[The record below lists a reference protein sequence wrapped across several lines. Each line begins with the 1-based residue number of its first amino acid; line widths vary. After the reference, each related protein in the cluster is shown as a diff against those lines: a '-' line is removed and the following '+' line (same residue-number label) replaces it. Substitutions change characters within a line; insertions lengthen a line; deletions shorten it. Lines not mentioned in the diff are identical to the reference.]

1 MCGLGLGLMLGG
13 WMGGVWWGDLG
24 DGGCGGSMGRTLWEL
39 VGLGELVFVV
49 VFEARSLRLARSF
62 TPKDMR

>member
-1 MCGLGLGLMLGG
+1 
-13 WMGGVWWGDLG
+13 MGGVWWGDLG
-24 DGGCGGSMGRTLWEL
+24 DEGCGGGSMGRTLWEL